1 MTEDRM
7 LAHRRRQAARDQVRV
22 AYGAVPVILEG
33 FPESDPVRVT
43 IRERARAVL
52 VAQGYLTAEEVDTLP
67 VNDAITTVLNRLR
80 GGASRADPVRGSAP
94 RSDRRS
100 APSAVS

>member
-33 FPESDPVRVT
+33 FPESDPVRVK

-67 VNDAITTVLNRLR
+67 VNDAIAAVLNRLR
-80 GGASRADPVRGSAP
+80 GEASRGDPVRGSAP
-94 RSDRRS
+94 RSARRS
-100 APSAVS
+100 APSAVG